1 MNNSDSKQTDLDD
14 NKIDKFAELE
24 YELNEV
30 KAQSMLIGYMIIGVI
45 ILLGICLYCYM
56 THK

>member
-14 NKIDKFAELE
+14 DKIDRFAELE

-30 KAQSMLIGYMIIGVI
+30 KAQSMLVGYMFIGVI
-45 ILLGICLYCYM
+45 VLFAICLYCYM